1 MSEAPNLSYLCRT
14 LYGDRRVTTD
24 GTSMTQAPER
34 LEAPPAVPAA
44 GSPGDLLSGRERLR
58 LVLVLGFLIA
68 LGPLTIDM
76 YLPSLPTITDDL
88 QTTAAAVQ
96 LTLTGTLA
104 GLALGQLLIGPVS
117 DAVGRR
123 APLLAGVAVHIL
135 ASVLCVIAP
144 NLAVLGTLRVL
155 QGLGAAAAAVV
166 AMAIVRDLFTGYQ
179 AAKLLS
185 RLMLVMGAA
194 PILAPTL
201 GSITLT
207 WTSWRGV
214 FVVLAL
220 FGVAILTTTALALPE
235 TLPKERRRNGGVIGT
250 VRDYGKL
257 FTDRAYL
264 GLILVAGLAMAALF
278 AYVSGSSFVFQ
289 EQYGLTEQTFGFV
302 FGAGAV
308 GLITATQL
316 NVRLLRRWT
325 PSQILISALAG
336 GAVAGLVLL
345 VFALTDFGGLVGIL
359 VPLWLVL
366 ASAGLAL
373 PNAPALALSRHG
385 EAAGT
390 AAALL
395 GAVQFGVGA
404 LAAPLVGVFGNG
416 AVGMALVI
424 AGGMVAANI
433 VLLLVV
439 RPWRLPVEAVE
450 PGLAVAH

>member
-1 MSEAPNLSYLCRT
+1 
-14 LYGDRRVTTD
+14 
-24 GTSMTQAPER
+24 MTQAHTPGE
-34 LEAPPAVPAA
+34 LM
-44 GSPGDLLSGRERLR
+44 SPHERLR

-76 YLPSLPTITDDL
+76 YLPSLPTITDEL
-88 QTTAAAVQ
+88 HTTAAAVQ

-104 GLALGQLLIGPVS
+104 GLGVGQLLIGPLS

-123 APLLAGVAVHIL
+123 APLLAGVAVHIA
-135 ASVLCVIAP
+135 ASILCAIAP

-155 QGLGAAAAAVV
+155 QGLGAAASMVV
-166 AMAIVRDLFTGYQ
+166 AMAVVRDLFTGLA

-201 GSITLT
+201 GSITLR
-207 WTSWRGV
+207 WTSWHGV

-220 FGVAILTTTALALPE
+220 FGIAILTVAALWLPE
-235 TLPKERRRNGGVIGT
+235 TLPVERRRNGGVSGT
-250 VRDYGKL
+250 IRDYGRL
-257 FTDRAYL
+257 FTDRTYL

-289 EQYGLTEQTFGFV
+289 QQFGLSEQQFGFV
-302 FGAGAV
+302 FGAGAI
-308 GLITATQL
+308 GLISATQL

-325 PSQILISALAG
+325 PSQILVSSLAG
-336 GAVAGLVLL
+336 GAAAGLVLL
-345 VFALTDFGGLVGIL
+345 LFAATGFGGLAGVL
-359 VPLWLVL
+359 VPLWAVL
-366 ASAGLAL
+366 AAVGLAL

-404 LAAPLVGVFGNG
+404 LAAPLVGVLGTG
-416 AVGMALVI
+416 ATGMALVI
-424 AGGMVAANI
+424 AGGMIASNV

-439 RPWRLPVEAVE
+439 RPWRLPAEVAE
-450 PGLAVAH
+450 PALVAAH

>member
-1 MSEAPNLSYLCRT
+1 MST
-14 LYGDRRVTTD
+14 
-24 GTSMTQAPER
+24 
-34 LEAPPAVPAA
+34 
-44 GSPGDLLSGRERLR
+44 RERLR

-76 YLPSLPTITDDL
+76 YLPALPAITADL
-88 QTTAAAVQ
+88 HATAAAVQ

-117 DAVGRR
+117 DAIGRR
-123 APLLAGVAVHIL
+123 APLLAGVAVHIV
-135 ASVLCVIAP
+135 ASVLCVVAP
-144 NLAVLGTLRVL
+144 SLAILGTLRVV
-155 QGLGAAAAAVV
+155 QGLGTAAAMVV
-166 AMAIVRDLFTGYQ
+166 AMAIVRDLFEGLA

-201 GSITLT
+201 GGIVLS

-214 FVVLAL
+214 FVVLAA
-220 FGVAILTTTALALPE
+220 FGIAIITVAARALPE
-235 TLPKERRRNGGVIGT
+235 TLPAQRRRYGGVLGT
-250 VRDYGKL
+250 IRDYGRL
-257 FTDRAYL
+257 FSDRAYI

-289 EQYGLTEQTFGFV
+289 EQYGMSEQQFGFV

-308 GLITATQL
+308 GLITATQF

-325 PSQILISALAG
+325 PSQILAASLGFGALA
-336 GAVAGLVLL
+336 ALALL
-345 VFALTDFGGLVGIL
+345 VSAATGFGGLAGVL

-395 GAVQFGVGA
+395 GAVQFGIGA
-404 LAAPLVGVFGNG
+404 LAAPLVGLLGVG
-416 AVGMALVI
+416 AVAMALVV
-424 AGGMVAANI
+424 ASGLVAASA
-433 VLLLVV
+433 VLVLVV
-439 RPWRLPVEAVE
+439 RPRRLPVTAAETA
-450 PGLAVAH
+450 PATAS

>member
-1 MSEAPNLSYLCRT
+1 MTMAP
-14 LYGDRRVTTD
+14 DR
-24 GTSMTQAPER
+24 
-34 LEAPPAVPAA
+34 PALAA
-44 GSPGDLLSGRERLR
+44 ELTPGDLMTARERLR
-58 LVLVLGFLIA
+58 LVLVLGILIA

-76 YLPSLPTITDDL
+76 YLPALPTITGDL
-88 QTTAAAVQ
+88 QATAAQVQ

-117 DAVGRR
+117 DAIGRR
-123 APLLAGVAVHIL
+123 TPLLFGVGLHIL
-135 ASVLCVIAP
+135 ASVLCVVAP

-166 AMAIVRDLFTGYQ
+166 VMAIVRDLFTGL
-179 AAKLLS
+179 AAARLLS
-185 RLMLVMGAA
+185 RLMLVLGAA

-201 GSITLT
+201 GGIVLS

-220 FGVAILTTTALALPE
+220 FGVAIISVTALALPE
-235 TLPKERRRNGGVIGT
+235 TLPAARRRNGGVVGT
-250 VRDYGKL
+250 VRDYGRL

-264 GLILVAGLAMAALF
+264 GLILVAGLAMAAMF
-278 AYVSGSSFVFQ
+278 AYVAGSSFVFQ
-289 EQYGLTEQTFGFV
+289 EQYGLSEQQFGFV

-308 GLITATQL
+308 GLIAATQL

-325 PSQILISALAG
+325 PSQILITALG
-336 GAVAGLVLL
+336 SGAAMGLLL
-345 VFALTDFGGLVGIL
+345 LLFAVTGFGGIVGIL

-404 LAAPLVGVFGNG
+404 LAAPLVGLLGTG
-416 AVGMALVI
+416 AVPMALVI
-424 AGGMVAANI
+424 AGGMLAANLVLFAVARPWQLSIHPARAAVAA
-433 VLLLVV
+433 
-439 RPWRLPVEAVE
+439 
-450 PGLAVAH
+450 AH

>member
-1 MSEAPNLSYLCRT
+1 MTMTS
-14 LYGDRRVTTD
+14 DRLD
-24 GTSMTQAPER
+24 TSQA
-34 LEAPPAVPAA
+34 L
-44 GSPGDLLSGRERLR
+44 SPGERMTARQRLQ
-58 LVLVLGFLIA
+58 LVLVLGSLIA

-76 YLPSLPTITDDL
+76 YLPALPTITDDL

-117 DAVGRR
+117 DAIGRR
-123 APLLAGVAVHIL
+123 KPLLAGVAVHIL
-135 ASVLCVIAP
+135 ASLLCVIAP

-166 AMAIVRDLFTGYQ
+166 AMAIVRDLFSGMA

-194 PILAPTL
+194 PILAPTIGGIAL
-201 GSITLT
+201 N

-214 FVVLAL
+214 FVVLAVL
-220 FGVAILTTTALALPE
+220 GAGIFAFTALALPE
-235 TLPKERRRNGGVIGT
+235 TLPIERRRNGGVLGT
-250 VRDYGKL
+250 VRDYGRL
-257 FTDRAYL
+257 LTDRSYI

-289 EQYGLTEQTFGFV
+289 EQYGLNEQQFGFV
-302 FGAGAV
+302 FGAGAI
-308 GLITATQL
+308 GLIAATQF

-325 PSQILISALAG
+325 PAQILTGALAF
-336 GAVAGLVLL
+336 GAVMGLILL
-345 VFALTDFGGLVGIL
+345 LFAATGFGGLIGVL

-366 ASAGLAL
+366 VSAGLAF

-404 LAAPLVGVFGNG
+404 LAAPLVGVFGTG
-416 AVGMALVI
+416 AVAMALVI
-424 AGGMVAANI
+424 AGGMIAANV
-433 VLLLVV
+433 VLVLVA
-439 RPWRLPVEAVE
+439 RPWQLPVDAAA
-450 PGLAVAH
+450 PALAAAH

>member
-1 MSEAPNLSYLCRT
+1 MSPR
-14 LYGDRRVTTD
+14 
-24 GTSMTQAPER
+24 Q
-34 LEAPPAVPAA
+34 
-44 GSPGDLLSGRERLR
+44 RLR
-58 LVLVLGFLIA
+58 LVFVLGFLIA

-76 YLPSLPTITDDL
+76 YLPSLPTITTDL
-88 QTTAAAVQ
+88 ASTAAAVQ

-104 GLALGQLLIGPVS
+104 GLALGQLLVGPVS

-123 APLLAGVAVHIL
+123 TPLLIGVGVHIL
-135 ASVLCVIAP
+135 ASVCCVIAP

-166 AMAIVRDLFTGYQ
+166 AMAIVRDLFTGLP

-201 GSITLT
+201 GGIVLN

-220 FGVAILTTTALALPE
+220 FGIAILATTALGLPE
-235 TLPKERRRNGGVIGT
+235 TLPVERRRNGGVTGT
-250 VRDYGKL
+250 LRDYGRL
-257 FTDRAYL
+257 FTDRKYL

-289 EQYGLTEQTFGFV
+289 EEYGLSEQQFGFV

-325 PSQILISALAG
+325 PAQVLIGALAG
-336 GAVAGLVLL
+336 GAFFGLVLL
-345 VFALTDFGGLVGIL
+345 LTAATGFGGLAGIL

-366 ASAGLAL
+366 AAAGLAM

-404 LAAPLVGVFGNG
+404 LAAPLVGLLGNN
-416 AVGMALVI
+416 AVGMATVI
-424 AGGMVAANI
+424 VGGMVAANL
-433 VLLLVV
+433 VLALVV
-439 RPWRLPVEAVE
+439 RPWTIPVEAADPSVV
-450 PGLAVAH
+450 VAH

>member
-1 MSEAPNLSYLCRT
+1 
-14 LYGDRRVTTD
+14 
-24 GTSMTQAPER
+24 MTMAPER
-34 LEAPPAVPAA
+34 ADL
-44 GSPGDLLSGRERLR
+44 SPGELMSPRQRLS

-88 QTTAAAVQ
+88 HTTAAAVQ

-117 DAVGRR
+117 DAIGRR
-123 APLLAGVAVHIL
+123 TPLLFGVAVHIL

-166 AMAIVRDLFTGYQ
+166 AMAIVRDLFVGLP
-179 AAKLLS
+179 AAKLFS

-201 GSITLT
+201 GGIVLN

-220 FGVAILTTTALALPE
+220 FGIAILTVTALALPE
-235 TLPKERRRNGGVIGT
+235 TLPPERRRNGGVVGT
-250 VRDYGKL
+250 LRDYGRL
-257 FTDRAYL
+257 FSDRTYL
-264 GLILVAGLAMAALF
+264 GLIFVAGLAMAAMF
-278 AYVSGSSFVFQ
+278 AYVAGSSFVFQ
-289 EQYGLTEQTFGFV
+289 EQYGMSEQQFGFV

-308 GLITATQL
+308 GLITATQF
-316 NVRLLRRWT
+316 NVRLLRRWS
-325 PSQILISALAG
+325 PAQILMTALAF
-336 GAVAGLVLL
+336 GAVAGLILL
-345 VFALTDFGGLVGIL
+345 LNAATGFGGLVGVLI
-359 VPLWLVL
+359 PLWLVL
-366 ASAGLAL
+366 ASAGLAI

-404 LAAPLVGVFGNG
+404 IAAPLVGVLGAS
-416 AVGMALVI
+416 AVGMALVV
-424 AGGMVAANI
+424 AGGFVAANL
-433 VLLLVV
+433 VLALVV
-439 RPWRLPVEAVE
+439 RPWRLPVESGE
-450 PGLAVAH
+450 PVVAVAH

>member
-1 MSEAPNLSYLCRT
+1 MGST
-14 LYGDRRVTTD
+14 
-24 GTSMTQAPER
+24 MTQAPER
-34 LEAPPAVPAA
+34 LGAPERLAA
-44 GSPGDLLSGRERLR
+44 PEVALSPGERMSPRKRLQ

-155 QGLGAAAAAVV
+155 QGLGAAAATVV
-166 AMAIVRDLFTGYQ
+166 AMAIVRDLFSGLN

-201 GSITLT
+201 GGITLN

-220 FGVAILTTTALALPE
+220 FGVAILTVTALALPE
-235 TLPKERRRNGGVIGT
+235 TLPVERRRNGGVRGT
-250 VRDYGKL
+250 IRDYGRL
-257 FTDRAYL
+257 FSDRAYL

-278 AYVSGSSFVFQ
+278 AYVAGSSFVFQ
-289 EQYGLTEQTFGFV
+289 EQYGLTEQQFGFV

-308 GLITATQL
+308 GLIAATQF

-325 PSQILISALAG
+325 PSQILVSALAF
-336 GAVAGLVLL
+336 GAASGLVLL
-345 VFALTDFGGLVGIL
+345 LVAATGFGGLPGVL

-366 ASAGLAL
+366 ASAGLAF

-390 AAALL
+390 ASALL

-404 LAAPLVGVFGNG
+404 LAAPLVGVLGTG
-416 AVGMALVI
+416 AVSMALVI
-424 AGGMVAANI
+424 AGGMLASNL

-439 RPWRLPVEAVE
+439 RPWQLPVEGAE
-450 PGLAVAH
+450 QAVAAAH